1 MVEVE
6 IDFGKIFRAWWRR
19 GWAILLAAMIV
30 GCGCAVG
37 AKLWLMPW
45 YTSTAV
51 FFVSGPIPT
60 PVDSAIVVL
69 ETRQTRREILLQS
82 GINRTE
88 GEIEEWIHGE
98 AVRTTDFLKVEI
110 TAPDA
115 VEAKILA
122 DGVASVLPR
131 RVSQIMGN
139 VSVQVVDGA
148 DFAEKPDGFT
158 TKQWAMLGAVIGA
171 ALSAAVIGLREI
183 FMGEKKQTAGKT
195 ERAMIK

>member
-1 MVEVE
+1 M
-6 IDFGKIFRAWWRR
+6 
-19 GWAILLAAMIV
+19 
-30 GCGCAVG
+30 
-37 AKLWLMPW
+37 
-45 YTSTAV
+45 
-51 FFVSGPIPT
+51 
-60 PVDSAIVVL
+60 
-69 ETRQTRREILLQS
+69 
-82 GINRTE
+82 
-88 GEIEEWIHGE
+88 
-98 AVRTTDFLKVEI
+98 EI

-139 VSVQVVDGA
+139 VSVQVVDEA